1 MRSKTVMIIEDS
13 EAQRLALQSAL
24 ERRHFRVA
32 SAGTVGQARQVMN
45 DLGEEIDVIVL
56 DMRLED
62 SIEPNTTGVDICIQL
77 QDQHPDWLPEY
88 LIQSAYAEVN
98 YYSLALRLG
107 AAVYLSKEETSISD
121 IIRHVRASALKR
133 ALRLERRCVAEN
145 IRAISNSTRTLST
158 AVRKLC
164 QETLADEL
172 GACLDAPYALLL
184 TDESG
189 TQNCLTNTDLPRG
202 YQPAYARLQ
211 AITHEVR
218 GSSPVYEVSA
228 QDIRHL
234 PSPTTPAELRLYE
247 RLPQAV
253 FVPLANVRNVRLSLG
268 LIPPLPD
275 EAKYSDDSA
284 KLGGILAQYV
294 RPPIAEHFVRI
305 LAYFDAQKKAALLK
319 SISHLC
325 LFLGQDQKGIIERGI
340 TTGNLQEESNTHHKL
355 NTMADDLWEAGKILA
370 SVTNADSDEEH
381 VYFEIKELIEKAFV
395 DLKDR
400 MYLSGIKFT
409 VEGSFRIKVKQDD
422 MYVAVIRVMQWLAQR
437 RIETPSGVEP
447 QITVHC
453 VEADGTWQIIF
464 EDRSHRL
471 PEDIREQ
478 LFRPF
483 SVTGV
488 PLADTHLRG
497 PSSYLPL
504 YLAKV
509 LVEGKYGGWLDDK
522 SHDIVGNIGH
532 RLVMSFA
539 ISGNSREEG
548 GTISAGLR

>member
-13 EAQRLALQSAL
+13 EPQRLALHSAL
-24 ERRHFRVA
+24 ERRNFRVA
-32 SAGTVGQARQVMN
+32 SAGTASEARHVISH
-45 DLGEEIDVIVL
+45 LGEEIDVIVL

-62 SIEPNTTGVDICIQL
+62 SSEPNTTGVDICIEL
-77 QDQHPDWLPEY
+77 QDQHPDWYPEY

-107 AAVYLSKEETSISD
+107 AAVYLSKVETSISD

-133 ALRLERRCVAEN
+133 ALRLERPCVAEN
-145 IRAISNSTRTLST
+145 IRAISNSTRTLSAAVKRLCREILT
-158 AVRKLC
+158 A
-164 QETLADEL
+164 EL

-189 TQNCLTNTDLPRG
+189 TQNYLTNSDLPGG
-202 YQPAYARLQ
+202 YQPAYAKLQ
-211 AITHEVR
+211 AMTHEVR
-218 GSSPVYEVSA
+218 GSSSVYEVSQ
-228 QDIRHL
+228 QDIHHL
-234 PSPTTPAELRLYE
+234 PSPTTPAERSLYE

-268 LIPPLPD
+268 LIPPLPN

-284 KLGGILAQYV
+284 KLGSLLAQYV
-294 RPPIAEHFVRI
+294 RPHIAEYFVRI
-305 LAYFDAQKKAALLK
+305 LGYFDAQKREALLQ

-370 SVTNADSDEEH
+370 SVSYADSDEEH
-381 VYFEIKELIEKAFV
+381 AYFEIRGLIEKAFV

-400 MYLSGIKFT
+400 MYLSGIRFT
-409 VEGSFRIKVKQDD
+409 VEGSFRIKGKQDD
-422 MYVAVIRVMQWLAQR
+422 MYVAIIRVMQWLAQR
-437 RIETPSGVEP
+437 KIETPPGLEP
-447 QITVHC
+447 QITVQC
-453 VEADGTWQIIF
+453 IESDGTSQIIF

-471 PEDIREQ
+471 ADDLREQ

-483 SVTGV
+483 SDKGV
-488 PLADTHLRG
+488 PPSATHLRG

-509 LVEGKYGGWLDDK
+509 LIEGKYGGWLDDK

-539 ISGNSREEG
+539 MSGNSREEH
-548 GTISAGLR
+548 GTI